1 MPALLT
7 RRRLLYAIQET
18 TPGTAQS
25 VASPPLVVPG
35 AMNPRLNAQIGM
47 EAREG
52 SYGFGALR
60 SVPTVQIG
68 ELTFETELF
77 GSASTT
83 WATLLLP
90 ACNVTLQSGSYKPV
104 SVTPH
109 HAGSASKTLTFYHYQ
124 DGRRRVLRGA
134 MGTFRIRGTAGQRLV
149 AEWTFRGR
157 LDQPTDVALPTYSTP
172 SALPLQLKSASISI
186 GSVSPVVK
194 EFTFDLGNEIQVRE
208 AADQAAGVAN
218 AVIVNRRTTG
228 SIVCEG
234 ELIATHD
241 PDDDLYDATLRALSA
256 SFTAGSGNSLALA
269 VPDLQITAVQQDDR
283 NGIVVQSID
292 WLAVRDD
299 QTSSGDDEF
308 ALTLS

>member
-25 VASPPLVVPG
+25 VASPPLTVVN
-35 AMNPRLNAQIGM
+35 AMNPRLNAQIGI
-47 EAREG
+47 EPREG
-52 SYGFGALR
+52 PYGFGALR
-60 SVPTVQIG
+60 SSPTVQLG
-68 ELTFETELF
+68 EITFETELF

-90 ACNVTLQSGSYKPV
+90 ACNVTLQTGVYKPV

-109 HAGSASKTLTFYHYQ
+109 HSGSASKTLTFYHYQ

-134 MGTFRIRGTAGQRLV
+134 MGTFRIRGTAGQRLI

-157 LDQPTDVALPTYSTP
+157 LDQPTDVALPTYAQPT
-172 SALPLQLKSASISI
+172 ALPLRLASSTISI

-208 AADQAAGVAN
+208 DASSAAGVIN

-234 ELIATHD
+234 EVVATHD
-241 PDDDLYDATLRALSA
+241 PDADLYASTLRAFSA

-269 VPDLQITAVQQDDR
+269 VPDLQVTAVQMGDR
-283 NGIVVQSID
+283 NGIAVQEIE

-299 QTSSGDDEF
+299 QASSGDDEF
-308 ALTLS
+308 SLTLS